1 VGEKCYGFVGE
12 KLDCRFSIANC
23 RFLSIGNRQ
32 SEIGNALLFVA
43 ELVPDAP
50 DGQDHLRVLR
60 ILLNLGPQTIDM

>member
-1 VGEKCYGFVGE
+1 VRNATDLWV
-12 KLDCRFSIANC
+12 RNWIADF
-23 RFLSIGNRQ
+23 RLPIADLFQ
-32 SEIGNALLFVA
+32 SEIDNRKSAMLLLFVA